1 MLLLYISLVV
11 IPTGI
16 LITCGHFFTVQI
28 TLMKESIVRIEAKL
42 DSKLDLME
50 AKLDSKLDLIM
61 MEIKSYHHDYLTN
74 KASLLRRTNSQ
85 LISGSDSATTHA
97 LFYAG
102 SVFTITVK
110 HFSLNDR
117 SNNITYLHHPDYDFS
132 IQLGCPFQA
141 FALNASV
148 VDELRMGDIASCLGY
163 VNGYERF
170 WSGALVGKY
179 GSKEFVVQVM
189 GHNILVHE
197 DEYIIDAPQLHG
209 MSGAA
214 VINGLYY
221 TGCVHV
227 AHRLGRDHYTSL
239 SSVVIPA
246 MHIINFA
253 KLHFDKLSSL
263 SSCPGTTVLQVI
275 V

>member
-1 MLLLYISLVV
+1 MCD
-11 IPTGI
+11 
-16 LITCGHFFTVQI
+16 IT
-28 TLMKESIVRIEAKL
+28 
-42 DSKLDLME
+42 
-50 AKLDSKLDLIM
+50 
-61 MEIKSYHHDYLTN
+61 
-74 KASLLRRTNSQ
+74 
-85 LISGSDSATTHA
+85 
-97 LFYAG
+97 
-102 SVFTITVK
+102 
-110 HFSLNDR
+110 
-117 SNNITYLHHPDYDFS
+117 
-132 IQLGCPFQA
+132 
-141 FALNASV
+141 
-148 VDELRMGDIASCLGY
+148 SCLGY

-275 V
+275 VWYLLVWHKHVIQWALLMEEISIWLGYLVAHCKLITTEWYSYSNLTYSIVCSFDLFISSYFICIRLVTVVVWLLSSFSDAGKQRELSAVRL